1 MTRTKRQLEWVLA
14 SERRLAASQTQ
25 RWGHAVDLVDALA
38 GYPWAKSTL
47 GRKDCDRFVQVRDL
61 INELC
66 GRSPRWLA
74 KHTQKKI
81 GGQ

>member
-1 MTRTKRQLEWVLA
+1 MTWTRGREWVLK

-25 RWGHAVDLVDALA
+25 RWGRIVDLVDALA
-38 GYPWAKSTL
+38 GYPWAKHAL
-47 GRKDCDRFVQVRDL
+47 GQKYCDRFVPVRDL